1 MIAHQVFKR
10 SPSAEVQ
17 QEVVNSGGRDRFIRG
32 VGEGAKE
39 DGPVGFVVGH
49 GAMRA
54 FYEGGV
60 EWNEIEQSAESELL
74 LQET

>member
-39 DGPVGFVVGH
+39 DGPVGF
-49 GAMRA
+49 
-54 FYEGGV
+54 
-60 EWNEIEQSAESELL
+60 
-74 LQET
+74 